1 MSGRTLSYTLAVG
14 ARGIGRKRERIMFR
28 GFSRLISRLLDH
40 GSKVV
45 ILSRGM
51 QLALHACPETLQLL
65 RELGITYHVEETTA
79 AAEHYNQLAQTQPVG
94 GLFHSTC

>member
-1 MSGRTLSYTLAVG
+1 
-14 ARGIGRKRERIMFR
+14 
-28 GFSRLISRLLDH
+28 
-40 GSKVV
+40 
-45 ILSRGM
+45 M